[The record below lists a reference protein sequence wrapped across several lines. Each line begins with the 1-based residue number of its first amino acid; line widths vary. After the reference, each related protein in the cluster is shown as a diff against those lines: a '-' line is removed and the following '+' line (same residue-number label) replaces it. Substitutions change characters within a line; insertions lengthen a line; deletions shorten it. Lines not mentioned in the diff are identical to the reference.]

1 MLYGYGFVTQALLGT
16 LFTWGVTA
24 LGAALVFVLDSSN
37 VDRNQKMLD
46 SMLGFAAG
54 VMLAASYWSLLAPAI
69 EASERTWGKEL
80 SFVPAAVGF
89 AAGGAAMMLVDQL
102 LPWLGLGSADGADAL
117 ISMATTDDDGAQA
130 EEEEGAEGDGKEE
143 EGGSDG
149 DARPLAKRTPRSSD
163 AGGGLR
169 RRGGGGSASKSPA
182 PSAAAAK
189 NNAAAKNSATAKKK
203 AAGWRRTMLLVIAVT
218 VHNFPEG
225 LAVGVAFGGQDPA
238 LEGLNAT
245 AAAAMLPPNK
255 ANPGGGYSTFAS
267 ARNIA
272 VGIGLQNFP
281 EGLAVSMPLRRQGL
295 SLGRCFW
302 YGQLSGMVEPLGGL
316 LGAWAVR
323 AVEPLLPYALSFA
336 AGAMIFVVVDE
347 LVPEA
352 AESGNKRLSTV
363 GAMLGFIL
371 MMSMDVG
378 LG

>member
-1 MLYGYGFVTQALLGT
+1 MLRGYGFVAQALLGT

-69 EASERTWGKEL
+69 EASELTWGKEL

-117 ISMATTDDDGAQA
+117 ISMATTDDDDAQA
-130 EEEEGAEGDGKEE
+130 EEEGGDGKEE
-143 EGGSDG
+143 DGGSDG
-149 DARPLAKRTPRSSD
+149 GVPLAKRTPRSSD

-182 PSAAAAK
+182 PSAAGKKKAAAAK
-189 NNAAAKNSATAKKK
+189 NNATAKTSAAAKKK

-245 AAAAMLPPNK
+245 AAAAMLPNK
-255 ANPGGGYSTFAS
+255 AEGGFSTFAS